1 MWSLKL
7 FLKHALFYHI
17 TNLNTLLILPTIS
30 LIFRND
36 NSQEDEQLEANKA
49 ANSKTG
55 GKRGI
60 MQLNRF
66 GWIDILDARSKSK
79 DEPVKPC
86 IYTTKFR

>member
-1 MWSLKL
+1 MAGNRLSSLK
-7 FLKHALFYHI
+7 FCPI
-17 TNLNTLLILPTIS
+17 SNLSTLLILLTLS
-30 LIFRND
+30 LLFRND
-36 NSQEDEQLEANKA
+36 NAQDDEQLDVNKA
-49 ANSKTG
+49 VDNKSD